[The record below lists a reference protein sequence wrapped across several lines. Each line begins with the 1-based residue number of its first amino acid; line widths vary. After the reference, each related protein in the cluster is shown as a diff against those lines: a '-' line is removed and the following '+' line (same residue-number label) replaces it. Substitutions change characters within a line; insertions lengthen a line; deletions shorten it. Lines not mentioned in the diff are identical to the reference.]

1 MTLLRGERPP
11 PKSIKIERK
20 SDSES
25 KKGHKASEREKER
38 AGSRWASWAAFIRI
52 FS

>member
-11 PKSIKIERK
+11 PKSVKIERK

-25 KKGHKASEREKER
+25 KKGHKASEREGE
-38 AGSRWASWAAFIRI
+38 SRVKVS
-52 FS
+52 